1 MINQSILFL
10 KIKFI
15 YMLYFSHPGIALILL
30 TTPIIYMIGSKL
42 KSFQR
47 ELLKYKDTRMTV
59 VNEILNGIRV
69 IKMFAWEDSFLDKLL
84 ASRNSELNGLRKYAI
99 LDGFQR
105 VLWEMI
111 PLLIAIS
118 AFLIHTWGYHRQLT
132 SAIGFTSLT
141 LFNLLRGSFNILP
154 DTINNLINAHTS
166 LLRMYAFLQSPEILG
181 IANYSS
187 SQSSED
193 AGKFNSSRLYSN
205 PGCIDVAS
213 GYFSWPIVRDNAHES
228 DIYDNGSGEKIN
240 NTRNLSFC
248 SVSCLKSICDV
259 KGATASIC
267 DMVSFCRI
275 WWFNYRR
282 NRRSSKRPNNQK
294 YEPLSDVSTHGDR
307 DIDRDIDLVGYKSP
321 HRSPAFKLNH
331 YSQESIYHNKSS
343 PSDEVV
349 INFSSDLND
358 DSDQEYDAIS
368 NASSS
373 SSSSFYNN
381 KIERSINDSLSSTKV
396 ILKNVTFRVSHGE
409 LAVIVGMTGTGK
421 STLIS
426 GILGECI
433 LESGAVG
440 IGISEGRGRG
450 GGVAYAA
457 QSAWIQNA
465 TLRDNILFGLPYD
478 EERYKAVLF
487 ACALDSDLKIMPGK
501 IHTIINILF
510 FLNKPYPPNYQLL
523 TANC

>member
-1 MINQSILFL
+1 
-10 KIKFI
+10 
-15 YMLYFSHPGIALILL
+15 
-30 TTPIIYMIGSKL
+30 
-42 KSFQR
+42 
-47 ELLKYKDTRMTV
+47 MTV

-132 SAIGFTSLT
+132 SAIGFTALT
-141 LFNLLRGSFNILP
+141 LFNLLRSSFNTLP

-187 SQSSED
+187 SQSSEN

-213 GYFSWPIVRDNAHES
+213 GYFSWPIVRDSAHES
-228 DIYDNGSGEKIN
+228 DIYGDNGSGKN
-240 NTRNLSFC
+240 SKNSSFH

-259 KGATASIC
+259 KSATANIC

-282 NRRSSKRPNNQK
+282 NRRSSKHANNQK

-307 DIDRDIDLVGYKSP
+307 DIDRDVDLVGYKSP

-358 DSDQEYDAIS
+358 ESDQEYDTIG
-368 NASSS
+368 NVSSS
-373 SSSSFYNN
+373 SSSSSSSIYNN
-381 KIERSINDSLSSTKV
+381 KIDRSINDSLSSTKV

-409 LAVIVGMTGTGK
+409 LTVIVGMTGTGK

-440 IGISEGRGRG
+440 IGISEGT

-478 EERYKAVLF
+478 EVRYKAVLY
-487 ACALDSDLKIMPGK
+487 ACALDSDLKIMPGR
-501 IHTIINILF
+501 IHTIIIFFPINHILITI
-510 FLNKPYPPNYQLL
+510 NYYHTITTNLI
-523 TANC
+523 